1 MPSRT
6 TRKSYRPR
14 ASDRPMGCQPGNRS
28 GLSASETDRRRR
40 YSIRMQPR
48 WNYARSTA
56 RPKRLASRTGAG
68 RQGNIFSF
76 PSREKNVLDFSS
88 YRPGVCT
95 SLRCLFSPA
104 RRTSGSRS
112 LLKKPLPVAWRS
124 VVRSRDARRRS
135 AAANRDVQLHKVGS
149 TDSSG
154 SSTAWGEEAS
164 GRSIGRDVQGV

>member
-1 MPSRT
+1 M
-6 TRKSYRPR
+6 
-14 ASDRPMGCQPGNRS
+14 
-28 GLSASETDRRRR
+28 
-40 YSIRMQPR
+40 
-48 WNYARSTA
+48 
-56 RPKRLASRTGAG
+56 AG
-68 RQGNIFSF
+68 RATHSVSVGPRQHHRIFGRG
-76 PSREKNVLDFSS
+76 RERTRQLQWLRLFVVG
-88 YRPGVCT
+88 RGEWE
-95 SLRCLFSPA
+95 SLSEGRGPRRELFGLGCWWALYCSD
-104 RRTSGSRS
+104 SCSRS

>member
-88 YRPGVCT
+88 YRPSDFTQIPTAFDPLHIEAFAGNWMMSVLEIFQQLRFRHRSAKESSSPVEPISH
-95 SLRCLFSPA
+95 SLNGDDHL
-104 RRTSGSRS
+104 RRTRIR
-112 LLKKPLPVAWRS
+112 L
-124 VVRSRDARRRS
+124 
-135 AAANRDVQLHKVGS
+135 
-149 TDSSG
+149 
-154 SSTAWGEEAS
+154 
-164 GRSIGRDVQGV
+164 

>member
-1 MPSRT
+1 
-6 TRKSYRPR
+6 
-14 ASDRPMGCQPGNRS
+14 MGCQPGNRS

-104 RRTSGSRS
+104 RRTSGSRGSGLRCSERPLAYVNCAGLVRGRCERRARLAISMPRSRLWS
-112 LLKKPLPVAWRS
+112 LLLVLIRIELDRAGLRCREVFR
-124 VVRSRDARRRS
+124 VV
-135 AAANRDVQLHKVGS
+135 L
-149 TDSSG
+149 
-154 SSTAWGEEAS
+154 
-164 GRSIGRDVQGV
+164 